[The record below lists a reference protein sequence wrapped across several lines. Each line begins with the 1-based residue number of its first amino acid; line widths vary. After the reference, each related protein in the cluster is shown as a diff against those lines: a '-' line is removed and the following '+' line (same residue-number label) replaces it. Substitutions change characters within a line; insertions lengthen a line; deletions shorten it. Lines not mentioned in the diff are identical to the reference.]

1 LNIGAR
7 IMATN
12 KAARAA
18 VKNDL
23 NTLKDDLKVLGV
35 EEKARLREKA
45 TAAETRARAKA
56 AEVEARLRE
65 QSEVLRER
73 ARGYYDTARVRGQ
86 EYYDEAQE
94 RLDEA
99 QRYITERVQER
110 PVQSTAIALGVGV
123 VLGMLLAGRRR

>member
-1 LNIGAR
+1 
-7 IMATN
+7 MATT
-12 KAARAA
+12 KAARTA

-23 NTLKDDLKVLGV
+23 NTLKDDLKVLGA

-45 TAAETRARAKA
+45 TAAEARVRAKA
-56 AEVEARLRE
+56 ADAEARLRE
-65 QSEVLRER
+65 QSEVMRER
-73 ARGYYDTARVRGQ
+73 ARGYSATARVRGQ

-94 RLDEA
+94 RFDEA

-123 VLGMLLAGRRR
+123 VLGLLLAGRRR